1 MQDSDRSLEGRV
13 VVVTGGA
20 RGIGLATAG
29 ALRTRGARVAIGD
42 IDPEAASAAA
52 TSLGADVLAGRL
64 DVTDPESFAAFLAL
78 AERELGPLEVLIN
91 NAGIMPVGPMLDEP
105 HSVARRVV
113 DINILG
119 CLTGMKL
126 ALPGMLERGRGHIL
140 NVGSAAGKS
149 PVPGGASYCATKA
162 AIVSL
167 TETARV
173 EFAGRGVTFTCV
185 MPSFTATELIAGTR
199 VTRFIPAVAPRA
211 VGEAIARAVARPR
224 PDVYVPASVG
234 PMLRMQPL
242 LGRRLRD
249 AMNRFLGADRSFLDI
264 DHAARRAY
272 DERIRGEAPGLA
284 VDVAGRSD
292 TRYAAHSTKEARR
305 GAE

>member
-1 MQDSDRSLEGRV
+1 MRNPDMALEGCV
-13 VVVTGGA
+13 AVVTGGA
-20 RGIGLATAG
+20 RGIGLATAA
-29 ALRTRGARVAIGD
+29 ALRSRGARVAIGD
-42 IDPEAASAAA
+42 IDQEAAAAA
-52 TSLGADVLAGRL
+52 AASLGPNVLAGRL
-64 DVTDPESFAAFLAL
+64 DVTDPDSFAAFLAL
-78 AERELGPLEVLIN
+78 AERELGPLDVLVN

-126 ALPGMLERGRGHIL
+126 ALPGMLGRGRGHVL
-140 NVGSAAGKS
+140 NVASVAGKS

-162 AIVSL
+162 AIVAL

-173 EFAGRGVTFTCV
+173 EYAGTGVSFTCV

-199 VTRFIPAVAPRA
+199 VTRFIPAVAPNA
-211 VGEAIARAVARPR
+211 VGEAIARAVVRPR

-249 AMNRFLGADRSFLDI
+249 AMNRLIGADRSFLDV

-272 DERIRGEAPGLA
+272 DERIRGDARDRA
-284 VDVAGRSD
+284 VAVTGHAE
-292 TRYAAHSTKEARR
+292 TPYAAHSTKEARR
-305 GAE
+305 GTD

>member
-1 MQDSDRSLEGRV
+1 MRMRDSLEGRV

-29 ALRTRGARVAIGD
+29 ALHTRGARVAIGD
-42 IDPEAASAAA
+42 IDQEAAAAA
-52 TSLGADVLAGRL
+52 AASLGPDVLSGKL

-78 AERELGPLEVLIN
+78 AERELGPLDVLIN

-119 CLTGMKL
+119 CLSGMKL
-126 ALPGMLERGRGHIL
+126 ALPGMLERGRRHIL
-140 NVGSAAGKS
+140 NVASAAAKS

-162 AIVSL
+162 AIVAL

-173 EFAGRGVTFTCV
+173 EFAGRGVDFTCV

-199 VTRFIPAVAPRA
+199 VTRFIPAVAPGA
-211 VGEAIARAVARPR
+211 VGEAIARAVMRPR
-224 PDVYVPASVG
+224 PDVYVPATVG

-249 AMNRFLGADRSFLDI
+249 ALNRFIGADPSFLDI

-272 DERIRGEAPGLA
+272 DQRIHHERHAPA
-284 VDVAGRSD
+284 VNVTGRSD
-292 TRYAAHSTKEARR
+292 PEHAAHSTKEASR
-305 GAE
+305 GTE